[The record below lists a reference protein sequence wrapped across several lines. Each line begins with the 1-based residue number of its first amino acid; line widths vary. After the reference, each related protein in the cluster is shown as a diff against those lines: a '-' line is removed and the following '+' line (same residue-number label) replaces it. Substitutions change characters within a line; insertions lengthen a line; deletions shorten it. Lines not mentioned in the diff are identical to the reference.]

1 MTSAY
6 KISDMPNTTLTF
18 NGQPLN
24 ATIDEIVET
33 DNKTVTGNG
42 TSALP
47 IGLANDLVYI
57 GNVTAS
63 KTANANATVSFGVV
77 NASVPSG
84 YSFVGWLGGQIYS
97 GPNNP
102 PKAAG
107 YINCHDNV
115 YWNTTSANIWAYFNN
130 AGTYNVRAYYLCVR
144 S

>member
-6 KISDMPNTTLTF
+6 KISDIPNTTLTF
-18 NGQPLN
+18 NDQPLN

-33 DNKTVTGNG
+33 DNKTVTGIG

-47 IGLANDLVYI
+47 IGLANDLLYV

-63 KTANANATVSFGVV
+63 RTANANSTVAFNVMNAT
-77 NASVPSG
+77 VPSG
-84 YSFVGWLGGQIYS
+84 YSFVGWLGAQIYS

-115 YWNTTSANIWAYFNN
+115 YWNTTSGRVWAYSNV